1 MPFQKESFQVEEPI
15 KAFLF
20 LMKKFNISMGEAQKI
35 ISRGRVFIDDKPMK
49 HTAGL
54 ICGEVEIIRFK
65 PESKGLKAIFKDD
78 DFIVFD
84 KPSGILVHPKNI
96 STPYCMLDEIRFGG
110 GVNANPVH
118 RIDMETSG
126 LILSSCHKRSENYL
140 KVAFEEKRVHK
151 SYLAWVN
158 GKVEGNFTV
167 DKPLKVNNDYLRTKH
182 KVEISNDGK
191 ISKTRFELLE
201 YDEKL
206 DISLL
211 RCIPFTGR
219 THQIRVHLFDAGHP
233 IIGDPLYGTSF
244 EDAHDYLEELMSVE
258 RRVSSSRASR
268 LMLHAQTLSFEYNDK
283 TFNLE
288 SQMDF
293 MALKEGIV

>member
-1 MPFQKESFQVEEPI
+1 
-15 KAFLF
+15 
-20 LMKKFNISMGEAQKI
+20 
-35 ISRGRVFIDDKPMK
+35 
-49 HTAGL
+49 
-54 ICGEVEIIRFK
+54 
-65 PESKGLKAIFKDD
+65 
-78 DFIVFD
+78 
-84 KPSGILVHPKNI
+84 
-96 STPYCMLDEIRFGG
+96 MLDEIRFGG

-158 GKVEGNFTV
+158 GKVEGDFTV

-182 KVEISNDGK
+182 KVEISDDGK

-244 EDAHDYLEELMSVE
+244 EDAHDYLEEVMSVE

-268 LMLHAQTLSFEYNDK
+268 LMLHAQTLSFEYKDK

-293 MALKEGIV
+293 MALKEWIV